1 MIAFE
6 KARSQCN
13 GKEDNEEGLLMLKAH
28 NTILK
33 YTHKD
38 DKMLNCKS
46 FQWGSGWVSEET
58 VMNSLW

>member
-13 GKEDNEEGLLMLKAH
+13 GKEDNEERLLTLKAR

-33 YTHKD
+33 
-38 DKMLNCKS
+38 
-46 FQWGSGWVSEET
+46 
-58 VMNSLW
+58 